1 MTTHELIEMASL
13 DALGLLDPEEREA
26 FERAFRTAPPSVQA
40 QIRRDQLRYSA
51 MDEMLPPVEAPLG
64 LKARV
69 LAAVQN
75 AMSQV
80 SGRRSDVLAKIP
92 ELRSSYGVNRYWRAA
107 AIGAMAA
114 SLVLAVIA
122 LQVQN
127 SFKEI
132 SSIAM
137 NSEASRHL
145 SEFGRRFDQSFFD
158 HNTRFVKF
166 TPAHASDAEPGLRGK
181 ATLLFDSKT
190 GKAELLVKDLPT
202 LGGSYEVVVIDAH
215 GNRAEAVLTFSAS
228 NAGVISKTI
237 QNLNLENASSLVIR
251 QQGAS
256 EPLLSANDL

>member
-1 MTTHELIEMASL
+1 MNTHELIEMASL

-26 FERAFRTAPPSVQA
+26 FERAFRAAAPSVQA

-51 MDEMLPPVEAPLG
+51 IDDMLPPVEPPLG

-69 LAAVQN
+69 MAAVQN
-75 AMSQV
+75 AMQQV
-80 SGRRSDVLAKIP
+80 AGRRTDVLAKLP

-132 SSIAM
+132 SAIAM

-166 TPAHASDAEPGLRGK
+166 TPAPATDAEPALRGK
-181 ATLLFDSKT
+181 ATLLFDPST
-190 GKAELLVKDLPT
+190 RKAELLVKDLPA
-202 LGGSYEVVVIDAH
+202 LGGSYEVVVIDSQ

-237 QNLNLENASSLVIR
+237 ENLDLENATGLLIR

-256 EPLLSANDL
+256 KPLLSANGL